1 MVPAARVD
9 PKQPV
14 GMVTL
19 AALLAAAG
27 ALVWTHTAR
36 AGVIVADIDPG
47 GGDVF
52 VATADIETDLNAGFD
67 FTIDV
72 GVLAPGDPAPVVS
85 FSNEVLWSTTPTLAV
100 QRGSATGVSV
110 LFDAA
115 GQSIN
120 GPGGQLRIDVDAS
133 VAQGLTDQI
142 TVNRLTIDNAGSV
155 DLTNAGNDF
164 DDVSVM
170 SAGSV
175 NLTDQNGLTVSG
187 DIVSQLG
194 AIDVVTG
201 GSLAVASDVR
211 AQNNLSLRG
220 LGVAIATG
228 SQLQSLAGDLAVRG
242 GSGTLSV
249 GQFGQLLSL
258 GRIELTADSLDLANT
273 SQVGGGIIG
282 GSADTVILRPFTAG
296 ADMTLG
302 TPPGPAAVFDLSDDA
317 LATVRATN
325 LFIGDQTAGALD
337 IGQWTPSAATVSGV
351 LTLASGAGISA
362 TGPLNLNAGG
372 AGLLLRGGGPAEL
385 GNPANRIGDLAATLT
400 SGGLTLT
407 SQDTLRIATLVD
419 DFGAVAGIDA
429 NGNVSLAAPE
439 ILLAEAGINANGNV
453 DLVAPQILLAQDI
466 TATGGVTL
474 IGETDVD
481 GQRGIDAQ
489 SFVVNGG
496 LSFDLAGTGSQ
507 EFDSITLGD
516 VPGRGVFINGL
527 VEIALASSFNPQVG
541 DIFDLITAGVFDID
555 DAEFD
560 LPTLSANRFFTV
572 KVEVIDVG
580 RSVLRAKV
588 MHEPAGLLALI
599 VGLGGLA
606 FASARPGRRATK

>member
-1 MVPAARVD
+1 MTA
-9 PKQPV
+9 
-14 GMVTL
+14 L

-27 ALVWTHTAR
+27 TLVWTPTAH
-36 AGVIVADIDPG
+36 AGVIVADVDPG

-52 VATADIETDLNAGFD
+52 VATADIESDLNAGID

-72 GVLAPGDPAPVVS
+72 GVLAPGDPSPVVS
-85 FSNEVLWSTTPTLAV
+85 FRNEVLWNTPPTLAV

-120 GPGGQLRIDVDAS
+120 GPGGQLRIDVDGS
-133 VAQGLTDQI
+133 ITQGLTDQI

-175 NLTDQNGLTVSG
+175 NLTDQDGLTVSG

-194 AIDVVTG
+194 AVDVLTG
-201 GSLAVASDVR
+201 GSLAVTSNVL
-211 AQNNLSLRG
+211 AQNTLALRG

-228 SQLQSLAGDLAVRG
+228 SQLESLAGDLAVQG

-249 GQFGQLLSL
+249 GQFAQLLGL
-258 GRIELTADSLDLANT
+258 GRVELIADGLNLAST

-282 GSADTVILRPFTAG
+282 GSADTVILRPSTAG

-302 TPPGPAAVFDLSDDA
+302 NPPGPAAPFDLSEA
-317 LATVRATN
+317 ELATVRATD
-325 LFIGDQTAGALD
+325 LIIGDQAAGALG
-337 IGQWTPSAATVSGV
+337 IGQWTPGVSSVSGV
-351 LTLASGAGISA
+351 LTLASGSGISA
-362 TGPLNLNAGG
+362 TGPLDLNSTG
-372 AGLLLRGGGPAEL
+372 AGLLLRGGGPAVL
-385 GNPANRIGDLAATLT
+385 DNPANRIGDLAATLT

-419 DFGAVAGIDA
+419 DFGSV
-429 NGNVSLAAPE
+429 V
-439 ILLAEAGINANGNV
+439 GINANGNV
-453 DLVAPQILLAQDI
+453 SLEAPQILLAQDI
-466 TATGGVTL
+466 AANGGVTL
-474 IGETDVD
+474 IGDTDVD
-481 GQRGIDAQ
+481 GQRSIDAEN
-489 SFVVNGG
+489 FVVNGG

-541 DIFDLITAGVFDID
+541 DIFDLITAGVFDIT

-560 LPTLSANRFFTV
+560 LPSLSANRFFTV

-580 RSVLRAKV
+580 RRVLRAKV

-606 FASARPGRRATK
+606 FASARPARRARR